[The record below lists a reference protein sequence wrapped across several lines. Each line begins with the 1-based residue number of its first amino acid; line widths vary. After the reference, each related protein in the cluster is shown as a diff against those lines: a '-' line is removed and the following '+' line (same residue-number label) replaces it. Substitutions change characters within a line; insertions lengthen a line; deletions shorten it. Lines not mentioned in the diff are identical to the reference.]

1 MWVQPDENDRMSSPK
16 PLAEESL
23 ENYYTVLGLSSSA
36 SVLEIRKAYWEF
48 SKRYHPDTTNLP
60 SDEAK
65 EKFQRVKEAYS
76 TLSDSRQ
83 RAIYDQQLRFDL
95 QRIYEHQLRSERSQH
110 YSHHLRSSNETL
122 DPVDRPLSAGEISAL
137 FFMVI
142 TVLGCVLLAIAI
154 AASFIFCTPTATEAP
169 GVPRAK

>member
-1 MWVQPDENDRMSSPK
+1 MWVKHDENDRTSSQT

-36 SVLEIRKAYWEF
+36 SVSEIRKAYWEF

-65 EKFQRVKEAYS
+65 EKFQQVKEAYS

-83 RAIYDQQLRFDL
+83 RAIYDQQLRFYR
-95 QRIYEHQLRSERSQH
+95 QRIYEHQLRSERSRH
-110 YSHHLRSSNETL
+110 HSHPLRSSNQTL
-122 DPVDRPLSAGEISAL
+122 EPVDRPLSAGEISAL

-142 TVLGCVLLAIAI
+142 TVFGCVLLAIAI
-154 AASFIFCTPTATEAP
+154 AVIRGDAAGSISYLQ
-169 GVPRAK
+169 